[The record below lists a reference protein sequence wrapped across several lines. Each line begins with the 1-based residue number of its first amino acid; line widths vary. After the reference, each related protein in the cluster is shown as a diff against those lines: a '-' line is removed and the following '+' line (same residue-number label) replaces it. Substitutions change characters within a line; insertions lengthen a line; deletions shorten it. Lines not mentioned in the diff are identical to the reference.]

1 MLTTG
6 KFCHALK
13 HFSVS
18 FIVKMYIYQKSNNNL
33 RQKVLCEE
41 STEIVLFK
49 YLKV

>member
-1 MLTTG
+1 MLT

-18 FIVKMYIYQKSNNNL
+18 FIVKLYQKSNNNL

-41 STEIVLFK
+41 STETVLLK